1 MPDTIIQA
9 ENISKLY
16 RLGTIGTGSL
26 RRDVTR
32 WWQKQVLKKED
43 PFFHT
48 GVNNN
53 EINKN
58 YLWALRNVSFEI
70 KEGETWGIIGHNGAG
85 KSTFLKILSRII
97 RPTEGVIRGK
107 GKVSS
112 LLEVGTGFHHELTGR
127 ENIFISGYML
137 GMKKMEILEKFD
149 QIVQFSGI
157 ESFVYTPV
165 KRYSSGMYVRL
176 A

>member
-1 MPDTIIQA
+1 MPDIIIQA

-26 RRDVTR
+26 RRDMNR
-32 WWQKQVLKKED
+32 WWQNRILKKED
-43 PFFHT
+43 PFFQT
-48 GVNNN
+48 GGNNN

-58 YLWALRNVSFEI
+58 YLWALKDVSFEI

-97 RPTEGVIRGK
+97 RPTKGVIRGK

-137 GMKKMEILEKFD
+137 GMKKRIFFFKNSTLPPH
-149 QIVQFSGI
+149 
-157 ESFVYTPV
+157 VYIPP
-165 KRYSSGMYVRL
+165 
-176 A
+176 

>member
-1 MPDTIIQA
+1 MPDIIIQA

-26 RRDVTR
+26 RRDINM
-32 WWQKQVLKKED
+32 WWQSRVLKKED
-43 PFFHT
+43 PFFQT
-48 GVNNN
+48 GSNSLGF
-53 EINKN
+53 NKN
-58 YLWALRNVSFEI
+58 FLWALKNISFEI

-137 GMKKMEILEKFD
+137 
-149 QIVQFSGI
+149 
-157 ESFVYTPV
+157 
-165 KRYSSGMYVRL
+165 
-176 A
+176 